1 MNMSCAGVKREEEII
16 NFFKKKDFIFLFFSD
31 ETIIK
36 QAMER
41 FGLRKTAAQRYNQE
55 YVVQLREQLNSYIE
69 EQTEKQ
75 TSKEEII
82 KNCAERFA
90 LKRCD
95 ISEYIRRLAI
105 YQKMDEMTQKL
116 FEGVCF

>member
-1 MNMSCAGVKREEEII
+1 
-16 NFFKKKDFIFLFFSD
+16 
-31 ETIIK
+31 
-36 QAMER
+36 MER

-90 LKRCD
+90 LKRPK
-95 ISEYIRRLAI
+95 IQFL
-105 YQKMDEMTQKL
+105 
-116 FEGVCF
+116 